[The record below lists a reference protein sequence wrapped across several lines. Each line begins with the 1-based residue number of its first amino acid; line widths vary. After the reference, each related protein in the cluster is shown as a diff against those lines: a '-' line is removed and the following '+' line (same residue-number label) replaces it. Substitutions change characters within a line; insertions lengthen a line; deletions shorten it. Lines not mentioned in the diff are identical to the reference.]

1 MLVSRYYYD
10 HDNSA
15 NDDDH
20 DDWNVSD
27 IFDYV
32 GILVARTLMIVI
44 MMMMVVRRMIMMMIA
59 IMKMMMMMMML
70 MMMMIAIMIMTK
82 YCNEIFSVAMD
93 ADELVYKYILDLLP
107 QY

>member
-20 DDWNVSD
+20 EDWNVSN

-59 IMKMMMMMMML
+59 IMKMMMMMMMP

-82 YCNEIFSVAMD
+82 V
-93 ADELVYKYILDLLP
+93 
-107 QY
+107 